1 MVEIT
6 YQMVLSTLQTVGLLV
21 GIIYYFI
28 IMRNSQRNQQIQ
40 LETRKVQLFMQL
52 YQQLTSEETLKAS
65 MELMTLDIK
74 DNDEY
79 LKKYDSSV
87 NPAHYAKRAHI
98 WWLYNSIGELLR
110 MGTIEHDLIDRL
122 QLDASVILTWE
133 KWEHIIKETRAR
145 ENLPNIWEGFEYLYN
160 ETKKIRD
167 MRGYPDIKLTQ
178 PDNPS

>member
-1 MVEIT
+1 MVDVDLSIVFAGLSIAASIVYYASVLRNANKT
-6 YQMVLSTLQTVGLLV
+6 QQM
-21 GIIYYFI
+21 
-28 IMRNSQRNQQIQ
+28 Q

-122 QLDASVILTWE
+122 QLDVSVIVTWE

-145 ENLPNIWEGFEYLYN
+145 ENLPNIWGGFEYLYS

-167 MRGYPDIKLTQ
+167 MRGYPDIRLTQ
-178 PDNPS
+178 PDNSS

>member
-1 MVEIT
+1 MVDVDLSIVFAGLSIAASIVYYASVLRNANKT
-6 YQMVLSTLQTVGLLV
+6 QQM
-21 GIIYYFI
+21 
-28 IMRNSQRNQQIQ
+28 Q

-65 MELMTLDIK
+65 MELMTLDIQ

-122 QLDASVILTWE
+122 QLDATVIITWE

-145 ENLPNIWEGFEYLYN
+145 ENLPTIWEGFEYLYN

-167 MRGYPDIKLTQ
+167 MRGYPDIRLTQ
-178 PDNPS
+178 PDNSS

>member
-1 MVEIT
+1 MVDIDLSIVFAGLSIAASIVYYASVLRNANKT
-6 YQMVLSTLQTVGLLV
+6 QQM
-21 GIIYYFI
+21 
-28 IMRNSQRNQQIQ
+28 Q

-122 QLDASVILTWE
+122 QLDVSVIVTWE

-145 ENLPNIWEGFEYLYN
+145 ENLPNIWGGFEYLYN

-167 MRGYPDIKLTQ
+167 MRGYPDIRLTQ
-178 PDNPS
+178 PDNSS

>member
-6 YQMVLSTLQTVGLLV
+6 YQMVLSTLQTIGLLV
-21 GIIYYFI
+21 GIAYYLI

-40 LETRKVQLFMQL
+40 LETRKVQLFIQL

-98 WWLYNSIGELLR
+98 WWIYNSIGELLR

-122 QLDASVILTWE
+122 QLDAQVIIMWE
-133 KWEHIIKETRAR
+133 KWEHIIKETRVR
-145 ENLPNIWEGFEYLYN
+145 ENLPHIWEGFEHLYN

-167 MRGYPDIKLTQ
+167 MRGYSDITLTH
-178 PDNPS
+178 PDNSS